1 MLKTFTNDLPQHS
14 RKPVVVNVNGVWFST
29 IGDRF
34 LMQPWKSCSPCL
46 TLVSWDVSGWFIAHL
61 VVFDLVI
68 WSLVRVAEQ
77 CDVPQEVWTAGWKR
91 ECECAGNVFKINQ
104 ALNSYEKLWKLY
116 VLRVKQIHPFIRYSG
131 RAVARISGLYFN
143 QMWVGDKAWWTVNT
157 LHPNNTYKFKPRQCS
172 FFSHIY

>member
-14 RKPVVVNVNGVWFST
+14 RKLVVVNVNVSDFPQLET
-29 IGDRF
+29 YF
-34 LMQPWKSCSPCL
+34 SCSLGSHAVPVWPWLVETSQADSLLTWLCL
-46 TLVSWDVSGWFIAHL
+46 ISSFEVSYELRNNV
-61 VVFDLVI
+61 
-68 WSLVRVAEQ
+68 
-77 CDVPQEVWTAGWKR
+77 DVPQEVWTAGWKR